1 MHPEI
6 LTKKQEELLPILKD
20 MSIEFGLVGGTA
32 IALQVGHRESIDFDL
47 FKNGSFDIL
56 KLKKSINKRF
66 PIEQVRVENSDEYTI
81 RVNNVQFTFY
91 NYPFKLEYEI
101 KFANVINIPSLL
113 TLAAM
118 KVFALGKRAKWK
130 DYVDLYFILQK
141 HTLNE
146 IVKQAEAIY
155 KGEFS
160 EKLFR
165 EQLSYYEDIDY
176 TEEIVYKS
184 GYFIDNTEIK
194 KRLTEISL
202 N

>member
-47 FKNGSFDIL
+47 FKYGSFDIL

-66 PIEQVRVENSDEYTI
+66 PIEQVRVENPDEYTI

-118 KVFALGKRAKWK
+118 KAFALGKRAKWK

-176 TEEIVYKS
+176 TEEIAYKS
-184 GYFIDNTEIK
+184 GYLIDNTEIK
-194 KRLTEISL
+194 NRLTEISL